1 MRGFISRVC
10 FSRGRMAGPL
20 LASGVC
26 SEQEEG
32 KLRVRVVPAKP
43 LSSVSA
49 AGLRLACLGPP
60 GRALGGGKGVHCV
73 SQLASVPREFF
84 FPLLFFQICSDEHR
98 LYNETT

>member
-1 MRGFISRVC
+1 MFVSHGAGWPGPSWPQVC
-10 FSRGRMAGPL
+10 VLNKKR
-20 LASGVC
+20 
-26 SEQEEG
+26 G

-43 LSSVSA
+43 LYSVSV
-49 AGLRLACLGPP
+49 AGLWLACLGSS
-60 GRALGGGKGVHCV
+60 GRALGGGKGVHWV